1 METTENMMDG
11 SIESAAEA
19 LLIQPETEEAETT
32 EEQAEP
38 ESEVEETEEEE
49 QEVAQADNQEEDQ
62 QDDDQDDQ
70 EEDDITEDDS
80 DEEDDAASE
89 SQTYSV
95 KIDGEE
101 KSVTLDELK
110 QGYSG
115 QKFVQKGMQ
124 ENAAMRKQT
133 EEVYN
138 ALLESRQQVTELF
151 NKLQN
156 GGVTRQPVKP
166 DIAMLDTDPIGYV
179 EANARFEQ
187 DMAAY
192 QTEMQQVQQVQ
203 NDQLHAQNLAL
214 EAHRNQEM
222 NKLLEIMPDLKDP
235 TKGKAMKEQMLAVG
249 NEYGYSPDE
258 ISAIVDHRAIRV
270 LEDARK
276 YREIVAGKSKAVEK
290 ATQKKRTKPLK
301 AGAKKASSSQKELRN
316 KQNRLRKSGSVDDAV
331 ALILGD

>member
-19 LLIQPETEEAETT
+19 LLQPTEIEETEAE
-32 EEQAEP
+32 EEQVAPAEP
-38 ESEVEETEEEE
+38 EAEETEVEEHEEEHE
-49 QEVAQADNQEEDQ
+49 EHHEED
-62 QDDDQDDQ
+62 
-70 EEDDITEDDS
+70 DDITEDTD
-80 DEEDDAASE
+80 DTEDDAASE
-89 SQTYSV
+89 TQAFTV

-101 KSVTLDELK
+101 KSVSLDELK

-124 ENAAMRKQT
+124 ENAQARKQT

-138 ALLESRQQVTELF
+138 ALLESRQQVTELY
-151 NKLQN
+151 NRLQD

-166 DIAMLDTDPIGYV
+166 DIALLDTDPIGYV
-179 EANARFEQ
+179 YQNE
-187 DMAAY
+187 MA
-192 QTEMQQVQQVQ
+192 QFQQVQ

-222 NKLLEIMPDLKDP
+222 SKLLEIMPDLKDP
-235 TKGKAMKEQMLAVG
+235 SKGKAMKEQILSAG
-249 NEYGYSPDE
+249 NEYGYSPEE

-290 ATQKKRTKPLK
+290 ATQKKRTQPLK
-301 AGAKKASSSQKELRN
+301 AGSKKASSSQKELRN
-316 KQNRLRKSGSVDDAV
+316 KQNRLKKSGSIDDAV
-331 ALILGD
+331 ALILGN

>member
-19 LLIQPETEEAETT
+19 LLQPTETEETEAE
-32 EEQAEP
+32 EEQVAPAEP
-38 ESEVEETEEEE
+38 EAEETEVEEHEEAHEEEH
-49 QEVAQADNQEEDQ
+49 EED
-62 QDDDQDDQ
+62 
-70 EEDDITEDDS
+70 DDITEDTD
-80 DEEDDAASE
+80 DTEDDAASE
-89 SQTYSV
+89 AQTFTV

-101 KSVTLDELK
+101 KSVSLDELK

-124 ENAAMRKQT
+124 ENAQARKQT

-138 ALLESRQQVTELF
+138 ALLESRQQVTELY
-151 NKLQN
+151 NRLQN

-166 DIAMLDTDPIGYV
+166 DIALLDTDPIGYV
-179 EANARFEQ
+179 EQNARYEQ

-192 QTEMQQVQQVQ
+192 QSEMAQFQQVQ

-222 NKLLEIMPDLKDP
+222 SKLLEIMPDLKDP
-235 TKGKAMKEQMLAVG
+235 SKGKAMKEQILSAG
-249 NEYGYSPDE
+249 NEYGYSPEE

-290 ATQKKRTKPLK
+290 ATQKKRTQPLK
-301 AGAKKASSSQKELRN
+301 AGSKKVSSSQKELRN
-316 KQNRLRKSGSVDDAV
+316 KQNRLKKSGSIDDAV
-331 ALILGD
+331 ALILGN